1 MPTIAEIV
9 TFTLIAGADPAAFLE
24 AARATDPLVQ
34 AQPGF
39 VARQLSQGP
48 DGRWTDY
55 VLWQDIEAAHAASQ
69 AVMQDAGF
77 GAFAAM
83 IDAGAMQMRHEEILW
98 TAQ

>member
-9 TFTLIAGADPAAFLE
+9 TFTLIAGADPAAFLD
-24 AARATDPLVQ
+24 AARATDPIVQ

-39 VARQLSQGP
+39 VARQLSQGS

-55 VLWQDIEAAHAASQ
+55 VLWVDMGAAQAASQ
-69 AVMQDAGF
+69 AVMQEPAF

-83 IDAGAMQMRHEEILW
+83 IDEGALEMRHETIHWRAE
-98 TAQ
+98 